1 MEDTI
6 SLPERNQEHERLISI
21 VFGVSPAQASVI
33 SCLARGVSANSEQLL
48 AYTNT
53 RSHVKVAVS
62 RARHKLSLHG
72 FDIKSKMG
80 VGYWIEADDK
90 RGIEKMLA
98 DFVGGK

>member
-6 SLPERNQEHERLISI
+6 TLPDRDREHERLISI

-33 SCLARGVSANSEQLL
+33 SCLTRSVSANSEQLL

-53 RSHVKVAVS
+53 RSHVKVVVS
-62 RARHKLSLHG
+62 HARQKLADHG
-72 FDIKSKMG
+72 FSIHSKMG
-80 VGYWIEADDK
+80 VGYWIEAADK